1 MKPRG
6 RRGGSRAPSC
16 PSRTMS
22 ETALLAS
29 EAQSAFD
36 AIFQDAVD
44 ATASGVVVD
53 DWSVATSDG
62 CGLVRAAR

>member
-1 MKPRG
+1 
-6 RRGGSRAPSC
+6 
-16 PSRTMS
+16 MS

-44 ATASGVVVD
+44 ATASGAVVE

-62 CGLVRAAR
+62 CGLVRATR